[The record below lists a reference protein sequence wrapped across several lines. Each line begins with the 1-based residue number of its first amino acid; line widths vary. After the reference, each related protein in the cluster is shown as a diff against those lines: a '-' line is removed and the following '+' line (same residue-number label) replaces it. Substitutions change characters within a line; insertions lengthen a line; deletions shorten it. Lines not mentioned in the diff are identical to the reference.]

1 MLSNRRSTM
10 LGPSIGT
17 RPTSYVPPS
26 TAPPPFSATAPAN
39 PDAEPHSTAPSVLTA
54 TTAELPGYR
63 IVRAA
68 GAVYGSAN
76 YACGKDKDTKAM
88 LKSFSSARVGAEVRA
103 LTHMAYGAR
112 DHALERMSRDA
123 VARGANAVVGVTFAE
138 SEVLGFAQVAVYGT
152 AVYVERLENPF
163 AGNK

>member
-17 RPTSYVPPS
+17 RPTSCAAPPS
-26 TAPPPFSATAPAN
+26 AAPSPFHASN

-54 TTAELPGYR
+54 TTADLPGYR
-63 IVRAA
+63 IVRVA
-68 GAVYGSAN
+68 GAVYGSVT
-76 YACGKDKDTKAM
+76 YACGRDKDTKSM
-88 LKSFSSARVGAEVRA
+88 LKSSARHGAAAEARA

-112 DHALERMSRDA
+112 DTALERMARDA
-123 VARGANAVVGVTFAE
+123 VARGANAVVGLTFAD
-138 SEVLGFAQVAVYGT
+138 SDVLGFAQTAVYGT

-163 AGNK
+163 ANK